1 MDFLISHTSKS
12 INADLI
18 LPPSKSISNRALIIQ
33 SLCQSKLT
41 LFNLSQSSDT
51 QSLVQALQ
59 TTSKN
64 IDIGDAG
71 TSMRFLTAYL
81 SQQEGSYILTGSDR
95 MKERPISHLVETL
108 NSIGADINYL
118 EKDGFPPLAINGKNL
133 EGGQVDISASVSSQF
148 VSALLLI
155 APTLKNGLSLT
166 LKGEPLSRPYIKMTL
181 DIMRYFG
188 IKSSWTNNT
197 IHVEPQNYISR
208 DLKVESDW
216 SSLAFI
222 LQAMSIAK
230 SAKVSIAG
238 LSKDSWQG
246 DSYVLTL
253 FEKFG
258 IQHEFNHNKLYLKKI
273 NEDLNGNYDI
283 NLKDN
288 PDLAQAYCCTLSALS
303 KSSQIKGLKNLKLKE
318 SHRLKALH
326 IELKKIGQKSHYNE
340 DTIQLETSTLHIP
353 IESFDSHN
361 DHRMAMCLSPLALL
375 FEIKIKDVEVVNKS
389 YPSYWD
395 DLRKM
400 GFIISPLTHSN
411 NLSHKLFQK

>member
-33 SLCQSKLT
+33 ALCQSKPKL
-41 LFNLSQSSDT
+41 LNLSQSSDT

-59 TTSKN
+59 TTSKT

-95 MKERPISHLVETL
+95 MKERPIGHLVEAL

-118 EKDGFPPLAINGKNL
+118 EKDGFPPLAINGKAL
-133 EGGQVDISASVSSQF
+133 EGGKVDISTSVSSQF

-155 APTLKNGLSLT
+155 APTLKKGLSLS
-166 LKGEPLSRPYIKMTL
+166 LKGELLSKPYIKMTL
-181 DIMRYFG
+181 DIMRCFG
-188 IKSSWTNNT
+188 IQSSWINNT
-197 IHVEPQNYISR
+197 IQVEPQNYVSK

-216 SSLAFI
+216 SALAFI

-230 SAKVSIAG
+230 SAQVSISG

-246 DSYVLTL
+246 DSYVLNL

-258 IQHEFNHNKLYLKKI
+258 LQYKFKDEKLYLKKL
-273 NEDLNGNYDI
+273 NKDLNGDYNV
-283 NLKDN
+283 NLIDT

-303 KSSQIKGLKNLKLKE
+303 KSAKIKGLNNLKLKE

-326 IELKKIGQKSHYNE
+326 MELNKIGQHSRYSE
-340 DTIQLETSTLHIP
+340 DTIQLESSVLHTP
-353 IESFDSHN
+353 TESFDSHN
-361 DHRMAMCLSPLALL
+361 DHRMAMCLAPFALL
-375 FEIKIKDVEVVNKS
+375 FDIKIKNIEVVNKS
-389 YPSYWD
+389 YPSYWE
-395 DLRKM
+395 DLKKM
-400 GFIISPLTHSN
+400 GFTISPLTHSN
-411 NLSHKLFQK
+411 S

>member
-33 SLCQSKLT
+33 ALCQSKPKL
-41 LFNLSQSSDT
+41 LNLSQSSDT

-59 TTSKN
+59 TTSKT

-71 TSMRFLTAYL
+71 TSMRFITAYL
-81 SQQEGSYILTGSDR
+81 SMQEGSYILTGSDR
-95 MKERPISHLVETL
+95 MKERPIGHLVEAL

-118 EKDGFPPLAINGKNL
+118 EKDGFPPLAINGKAL
-133 EGGQVDISASVSSQF
+133 EGGKVDISTSVSSQF

-155 APTLKNGLSLT
+155 APTLKKGLSLS
-166 LKGEPLSRPYIKMTL
+166 LKGELLSKPYIKMTL

-188 IKSSWTNNT
+188 IQSSWINNT
-197 IHVEPQNYISR
+197 IQVEPQNYVSK

-216 SSLAFI
+216 SALAFI
-222 LQAMSIAK
+222 LQAMSISK
-230 SAKVSIAG
+230 SAQVSISS

-246 DSYVLTL
+246 DSYVLNL

-258 IQHEFNHNKLYLKKI
+258 LQYEFKDEKLYLKKL
-273 NEDLNGNYDI
+273 NKDLNGDYNV
-283 NLKDN
+283 NLIDT

-303 KSSQIKGLKNLKLKE
+303 KSAKIKGLNNLKLKE

-326 IELKKIGQKSHYNE
+326 MELNKIGQHSRYSE
-340 DTIQLETSTLHIP
+340 DTIQLESSVLHTP
-353 IESFDSHN
+353 TESFDSHN
-361 DHRMAMCLSPLALL
+361 DHRMAMCLAPFALL
-375 FEIKIKDVEVVNKS
+375 FDIKIKNIEVVNKS
-389 YPSYWD
+389 YPSYWE
-395 DLRKM
+395 DLKKM
-400 GFIISPLTHSN
+400 GFTISPLTHSN
-411 NLSHKLFQK
+411 S

>member
-33 SLCQSKLT
+33 ALCQSKPT

-51 QSLVQALQ
+51 QSLVQALR
-59 TTSKN
+59 TTSKT

-81 SQQEGSYILTGSDR
+81 SQQKGSYILTGSER
-95 MKERPISHLVETL
+95 MKERPISHLVDAL

-118 EKDGFPPLAINGKNL
+118 EKDGFPPLAINGKTL
-133 EGGQVDISASVSSQF
+133 EGGKVDISTSVSSQF

-155 APTLKNGLSLT
+155 APTLKKGLSLS
-166 LKGEPLSRPYIKMTL
+166 LKDELLSKPYIKMTL

-188 IKSSWTNNT
+188 VQSSWTNNT
-197 IHVEPQNYISR
+197 IQVEPQNYVSKE
-208 DLKVESDW
+208 LKVESDW
-216 SSLAFI
+216 SALAFI

-230 SAKVSIAG
+230 SAQVNISG

-246 DSYVLTL
+246 DSYVLNL

-258 IQHEFNHNKLYLKKI
+258 LHHEFKENKLYLKKFDK
-273 NEDLNGNYDI
+273 DLNDDYNV
-283 NLKDN
+283 NLKN
-288 PDLAQAYCCTLSALS
+288 TPDLAQAYCCSLSALS
-303 KSSQIKGLKNLKLKE
+303 KSATIKGLNNLKIKE

-326 IELKKIGQKSHYNE
+326 IELNKMGQLSHYTE
-340 DTIQLETSTLHIP
+340 DTMKLKASVLHTP
-353 IESFDSHN
+353 IDSFDSHK
-361 DHRMAMCLSPLALL
+361 DHRMAMCLAPFALL
-375 FEIKIKDVEVVNKS
+375 FDVKIKNVEVANKS
-389 YPSYWD
+389 YPNYWE
-395 DLRKM
+395 DLKRM
-400 GFIISPLTHSN
+400 GFTISPLTHSN
-411 NLSHKLFQK
+411 N

>member
-33 SLCQSKLT
+33 ALCQSKPKL
-41 LFNLSQSSDT
+41 LNLSKSSDT

-59 TTSKN
+59 PTSKT

-71 TSMRFLTAYL
+71 TSMRFITAYL

-95 MKERPISHLVETL
+95 MKERPIGHLVEAL

-118 EKDGFPPLAINGKNL
+118 EKDGFPPLAINGKAL
-133 EGGQVDISASVSSQF
+133 EGGKVDIFTSVSSQF

-155 APTLKNGLSLT
+155 APTLKKGLSLS
-166 LKGEPLSRPYIKMTL
+166 LKGELLSKPYIKMTL
-181 DIMRYFG
+181 DMMRYFG
-188 IKSSWTNNT
+188 IQSSWTNNT
-197 IHVEPQNYISR
+197 IQVEPQNYVSK

-216 SSLAFI
+216 SALAFI

-230 SAKVSIAG
+230 SAQVSISG

-246 DSYVLTL
+246 DSYVLNL

-258 IQHEFNHNKLYLKKI
+258 LQYEFKDEKLYLKKL
-273 NEDLNGNYDI
+273 NKGLNGNYNV
-283 NLKDN
+283 NLIDTS
-288 PDLAQAYCCTLSALS
+288 DLAQAYCCTLSALS
-303 KSSQIKGLKNLKLKE
+303 KSAKIKGLNNLKLKE

-326 IELKKIGQKSHYNE
+326 MELNKIGQNNRYSEGN
-340 DTIQLETSTLHIP
+340 IQLESSVLHTP
-353 IESFDSHN
+353 TESFDSHN
-361 DHRMAMCLSPLALL
+361 DHRMAMCLAPFALL
-375 FEIKIKDVEVVNKS
+375 FDIKIKNIEVVNKS
-389 YPSYWD
+389 YPSYWE
-395 DLRKM
+395 DLKKM
-400 GFIISPLTHSN
+400 GFTISPLTRSN
-411 NLSHKLFQK
+411 S

>member
-33 SLCQSKLT
+33 ALCQSKPKL
-41 LFNLSQSSDT
+41 LNLSKSSDT

-59 TTSKN
+59 PTSKT
-64 IDIGDAG
+64 IDVGDAG
-71 TSMRFLTAYL
+71 TSMRFITAYL

-95 MKERPISHLVETL
+95 MKERPIGHLVEAL

-118 EKDGFPPLAINGKNL
+118 EKDGFPPLAINGKAL
-133 EGGQVDISASVSSQF
+133 EGGKVDIFTSVSSQF

-155 APTLKNGLSLT
+155 APTLEKGLSLS
-166 LKGEPLSRPYIKMTL
+166 LKGEVLSKPYIKMTL

-188 IKSSWTNNT
+188 IQSTWINNT
-197 IHVEPQNYISR
+197 IHIEPQNYNSR

-216 SSLAFI
+216 SALAFI

-230 SAKVSIAG
+230 SAQVCITG

-246 DSYVLTL
+246 DSYVLSL

-258 IQHEFNHNKLYLKKI
+258 LQHEFKDNKLYLKKF
-273 NEDLNGNYDI
+273 NKDLNSDYNV
-283 NLKDN
+283 NLIDT

-303 KSSQIKGLKNLKLKE
+303 KSATIKGVNNLKIKE

-326 IELKKIGQKSHYNE
+326 TELNKIGQSSKYTE
-340 DTIQLETSTLHIP
+340 DTMELEASVLHTP
-353 IESFDSHN
+353 TDSFDSHK
-361 DHRMAMCLSPLALL
+361 DHRMAMCLAPFALL
-375 FEIKIKDVEVVNKS
+375 FDVKIKDVEVVKKS
-389 YPSYWD
+389 YPNYWE
-395 DLRKM
+395 DLKRM
-400 GFIISPLTHSN
+400 GFTISPLTHSN
-411 NLSHKLFQK
+411 N

>member
-33 SLCQSKLT
+33 ALCQSKPKL
-41 LFNLSQSSDT
+41 LNLSKSSDT

-59 TTSKN
+59 PTSKT
-64 IDIGDAG
+64 IDVGDAG
-71 TSMRFLTAYL
+71 TSMRFITAYL

-95 MKERPISHLVETL
+95 MKERPIGHLVEAL

-118 EKDGFPPLAINGKNL
+118 EKDGFPPLAINGKAL
-133 EGGQVDISASVSSQF
+133 EGGKVDIFTSVSSQF

-155 APTLKNGLSLT
+155 APTLKKGLSLS
-166 LKGEPLSRPYIKMTL
+166 LKGELLSKTYIKMTL
-181 DIMRYFG
+181 DMMRYFG
-188 IKSSWTNNT
+188 IQSSWTNNT
-197 IHVEPQNYISR
+197 IQVEPQNYVSK

-216 SSLAFI
+216 SALAFI

-230 SAKVSIAG
+230 SAQVSISG

-246 DSYVLTL
+246 DSYVLNL

-258 IQHEFNHNKLYLKKI
+258 LQYEFKDEKLYLKKL
-273 NEDLNGNYDI
+273 DKGLNGDYNV
-283 NLKDN
+283 NLKDA

-303 KSSQIKGLKNLKLKE
+303 QSVKIEGLNNLKHKE

-326 IELKKIGQKSHYNE
+326 SELNKINQESHYAK
-340 DTIQLETSTLHIP
+340 DTIQLKASILHSP
-353 IESFDSHN
+353 TESFDSHN
-361 DHRMAMCLSPLALL
+361 DHRMAMCLAPFALL
-375 FEIKIKDVEVVNKS
+375 FDIKIKNIEVVNKS
-389 YPSYWD
+389 YPSYWE
-395 DLRKM
+395 DLKKM
-400 GFIISPLTHSN
+400 GFTISPLTHSN
-411 NLSHKLFQK
+411 S

>member
-33 SLCQSKLT
+33 ALCQSKPKL
-41 LFNLSQSSDT
+41 LNLSQSSDT

-59 TTSKN
+59 TTSKT

-95 MKERPISHLVETL
+95 MKERPIGHLVEAL

-118 EKDGFPPLAINGKNL
+118 EKDGFPPLAINGKAL
-133 EGGQVDISASVSSQF
+133 EGGKVDISTSVSSQF

-155 APTLKNGLSLT
+155 APTLKKGLSLS
-166 LKGEPLSRPYIKMTL
+166 LKGELLSKPYIKMTL

-188 IKSSWTNNT
+188 IQSSWINNT
-197 IHVEPQNYISR
+197 IQVESQNYVSK

-216 SSLAFI
+216 SALAFI

-230 SAKVSIAG
+230 SAQVSISG

-246 DSYVLTL
+246 DSYVLNL

-258 IQHEFNHNKLYLKKI
+258 LQYEFKDEKLYLKKL
-273 NEDLNGNYDI
+273 NKDLNGDYNV
-283 NLKDN
+283 NLIDT

-303 KSSQIKGLKNLKLKE
+303 KSAKIKGLNNLKLKE

-326 IELKKIGQKSHYNE
+326 MELNKIGQHSRYSE
-340 DTIQLETSTLHIP
+340 DTIQLESSVLHTP
-353 IESFDSHN
+353 TESFDSHN
-361 DHRMAMCLSPLALL
+361 DHRMAMCLAPFALL
-375 FEIKIKDVEVVNKS
+375 FDIKIKNIEVVNKS
-389 YPSYWD
+389 YPSYWE
-395 DLRKM
+395 DLKKM
-400 GFIISPLTHSN
+400 GFTISPLTHSN
-411 NLSHKLFQK
+411 S

>member
-33 SLCQSKLT
+33 ALCQSKPKLS
-41 LFNLSQSSDT
+41 NLSKSSDT

-59 TTSKN
+59 PTSKT

-71 TSMRFLTAYL
+71 TSMRFITAYL

-95 MKERPISHLVETL
+95 MKERPIGHLVEAL

-118 EKDGFPPLAINGKNL
+118 EKEGFPPLAINGKAL
-133 EGGQVDISASVSSQF
+133 EGGKVDIFTSVSSQF

-155 APTLKNGLSLT
+155 APTLKKGLSLS
-166 LKGEPLSRPYIKMTL
+166 LKGEVLSKPYIKMTL
-181 DIMRYFG
+181 EIMRYFG

-197 IHVEPQNYISR
+197 IEVEPQNYVSK

-216 SSLAFI
+216 SALAFI

-230 SAKVSIAG
+230 SAQVSISG

-246 DSYVLTL
+246 DSYVLNL

-258 IQHEFNHNKLYLKKI
+258 LQYEFKDEKLYLKKL
-273 NEDLNGNYDI
+273 NKGLNGDYNV
-283 NLKDN
+283 NLIDTS
-288 PDLAQAYCCTLSALS
+288 DLAQAYCCTLSALS
-303 KSSQIKGLKNLKLKE
+303 KSAKIKGLNNLKLKE

-326 IELKKIGQKSHYNE
+326 MELNKIGQNNRYSKG
-340 DTIQLETSTLHIP
+340 TIQLESSVLHTP
-353 IESFDSHN
+353 TESFDSHN
-361 DHRMAMCLSPLALL
+361 DHRMAMCLAPFALL
-375 FEIKIKDVEVVNKS
+375 FDIKIKNIEVVNKS
-389 YPSYWD
+389 YPSYWE
-395 DLRKM
+395 DLKKM
-400 GFIISPLTHSN
+400 GFTISPLTHSN
-411 NLSHKLFQK
+411 S

>member
-33 SLCQSKLT
+33 ALCQSKPKLS
-41 LFNLSQSSDT
+41 NLSKSSDT

-59 TTSKN
+59 PTSKT

-71 TSMRFLTAYL
+71 TSMRFITAYL

-95 MKERPISHLVETL
+95 MKERPIGHLVEAL

-118 EKDGFPPLAINGKNL
+118 EKDGFPPLAINGKAL
-133 EGGQVDISASVSSQF
+133 EGGKVDIFTSVSSQF

-155 APTLKNGLSLT
+155 APTLKKGLSLS
-166 LKGEPLSRPYIKMTL
+166 LKGEVLSKPYIKMTL
-181 DIMRYFG
+181 EIMRYFG

-197 IHVEPQNYISR
+197 IEVEPQNYVSK

-216 SSLAFI
+216 SALAFI

-230 SAKVSIAG
+230 SAQVSISG

-246 DSYVLTL
+246 DSYVLNL

-258 IQHEFNHNKLYLKKI
+258 LQYEFKDEKLYLKKL
-273 NEDLNGNYDI
+273 NKGLNGDYNV
-283 NLKDN
+283 NLIDTS
-288 PDLAQAYCCTLSALS
+288 DLAQAYCCTLSALS
-303 KSSQIKGLKNLKLKE
+303 KSAKIKGLNNLKLKE

-326 IELKKIGQKSHYNE
+326 MELNKIGQNNRYSKG
-340 DTIQLETSTLHIP
+340 TIQLESSVLHTP
-353 IESFDSHN
+353 TESFDSHN
-361 DHRMAMCLSPLALL
+361 DHRMAMCLAPFALL
-375 FEIKIKDVEVVNKS
+375 FDIKIKNIEVVNKS
-389 YPSYWD
+389 YPSYWE
-395 DLRKM
+395 DLKKM
-400 GFIISPLTHSN
+400 GFTISPLTHSN
-411 NLSHKLFQK
+411 S

>member
-33 SLCQSKLT
+33 ALCQSKPKL
-41 LFNLSQSSDT
+41 LNQSQSSDT

-59 TTSKN
+59 TTSKT

-71 TSMRFLTAYL
+71 TSMRFITAYL
-81 SQQEGSYILTGSDR
+81 CQQEGSYILTGSDR
-95 MKERPISHLVETL
+95 MKERPIGHLVEAL

-118 EKDGFPPLAINGKNL
+118 EKDGFPPLAINGKAL
-133 EGGQVDISASVSSQF
+133 EGGKVDVSTSVSSQF

-155 APTLKNGLSLT
+155 APTLKKGLSLS
-166 LKGEPLSRPYIKMTL
+166 LKGELLSKPYIKMTL

-188 IKSSWTNNT
+188 IQSSWTNNT
-197 IHVEPQNYISR
+197 IQVEPQNYVSK

-216 SSLAFI
+216 SALAFI

-230 SAKVSIAG
+230 SAQVSISG

-246 DSYVLTL
+246 DSYVLNL

-258 IQHEFNHNKLYLKKI
+258 LQYEFKDEKLYLKKL
-273 NEDLNGNYDI
+273 NKDLNGDYNV
-283 NLKDN
+283 NLIDT

-303 KSSQIKGLKNLKLKE
+303 KSAKIKGLNNLKLKE

-326 IELKKIGQKSHYNE
+326 MELNKIGQHSRYSE
-340 DTIQLETSTLHIP
+340 DTIQLEASILHTP
-353 IESFDSHN
+353 TESFDSHN
-361 DHRMAMCLSPLALL
+361 DHRMAMCLAPFALL
-375 FEIKIKDVEVVNKS
+375 FDIKIKNIEVVNKS
-389 YPSYWD
+389 YPNYWE
-395 DLRKM
+395 DLKKM
-400 GFIISPLTHSN
+400 GFTISPLTHLNS
-411 NLSHKLFQK
+411 

>member
-33 SLCQSKLT
+33 ALCQSKPKL
-41 LFNLSQSSDT
+41 LNLSQSSDT

-59 TTSKN
+59 TTSKT

-71 TSMRFLTAYL
+71 TSMRFITAYL
-81 SQQEGSYILTGSDR
+81 SQQKGSYILTGSER
-95 MKERPISHLVETL
+95 MKKRPIGHLVEAL

-118 EKDGFPPLAINGKNL
+118 EKDGFPPLAINGKAL
-133 EGGQVDISASVSSQF
+133 EGGKVDISTSVSSQF

-155 APTLKNGLSLT
+155 APTLKKGLSLS
-166 LKGEPLSRPYIKMTL
+166 LKGELLSKPYIKMTL

-188 IKSSWTNNT
+188 IQSSWTNNT
-197 IHVEPQNYISR
+197 IQVEPQNYVSK

-216 SSLAFI
+216 SALAFI

-230 SAKVSIAG
+230 SAQVSISG

-246 DSYVLTL
+246 DSYVLNL

-258 IQHEFNHNKLYLKKI
+258 LQYEFKDEKLYLKKL
-273 NEDLNGNYDI
+273 NKDLNGDYNV
-283 NLKDN
+283 NLIDT

-303 KSSQIKGLKNLKLKE
+303 KSAKIKGLNNLKLKE

-326 IELKKIGQKSHYNE
+326 MELNKIGQHSRYSE
-340 DTIQLETSTLHIP
+340 DTIQLESSVLHTP
-353 IESFDSHN
+353 TESFDSHN
-361 DHRMAMCLSPLALL
+361 DHRMAMCLAPFALL
-375 FEIKIKDVEVVNKS
+375 FDIKIKNIEVVNKS
-389 YPSYWD
+389 YPSYWE
-395 DLRKM
+395 DLKKM
-400 GFIISPLTHSN
+400 GFTISPLTHSN
-411 NLSHKLFQK
+411 S

>member
-33 SLCQSKLT
+33 ALCQSKPT

-59 TTSKN
+59 TTSKT

-81 SQQEGSYILTGSDR
+81 SQQKGSYILTGSER
-95 MKERPISHLVETL
+95 MKERPISHLVDAL

-118 EKDGFPPLAINGKNL
+118 EKDGFPPLAINGKTL
-133 EGGQVDISASVSSQF
+133 EGGKVDISTSVSSQF

-155 APTLKNGLSLT
+155 APTLKKGLSLS
-166 LKGEPLSRPYIKMTL
+166 LKDELLSKPYIKMTL

-188 IKSSWTNNT
+188 VQSSWTNNT
-197 IHVEPQNYISR
+197 IQVEPQNYVSKE
-208 DLKVESDW
+208 LKVESDW
-216 SSLAFI
+216 SALAFI

-230 SAKVSIAG
+230 SAQVNISG

-246 DSYVLTL
+246 DSYVLNL

-258 IQHEFNHNKLYLKKI
+258 LQHEFKDNKLYLKKFDK
-273 NEDLNGNYDI
+273 DLNDDYNV
-283 NLKDN
+283 NLKN
-288 PDLAQAYCCTLSALS
+288 TPDLAQAYCCSLSALS
-303 KSSQIKGLKNLKLKE
+303 KSATIKGLNNLKIKE

-326 IELKKIGQKSHYNE
+326 IELNKMGQLSHYTE
-340 DTIQLETSTLHIP
+340 DTMKLKASVLHTP
-353 IESFDSHN
+353 IDSFDSHK
-361 DHRMAMCLSPLALL
+361 DHRMAMCLAPFALL
-375 FEIKIKDVEVVNKS
+375 FDVKIKNVEVANKS
-389 YPSYWD
+389 YPNYWE
-395 DLRKM
+395 DLKKM
-400 GFIISPLTHSN
+400 GFTISPLTHSN
-411 NLSHKLFQK
+411 N

>member
-33 SLCQSKLT
+33 ALCQSKPKL
-41 LFNLSQSSDT
+41 LNLSKSSDT

-59 TTSKN
+59 PTSKT

-71 TSMRFLTAYL
+71 TSMRFITAYL

-95 MKERPISHLVETL
+95 MKERPIGHLVEAL

-118 EKDGFPPLAINGKNL
+118 EKDGFPPLAINGKAL
-133 EGGQVDISASVSSQF
+133 EGGKVDIFTSVSSQF

-155 APTLKNGLSLT
+155 APTLKKGLSLS
-166 LKGEPLSRPYIKMTL
+166 LKGELLSKPYIKMTL
-181 DIMRYFG
+181 DMMRYFG
-188 IKSSWTNNT
+188 IQSSWTNNT
-197 IHVEPQNYISR
+197 IQVEPQNYVSK

-216 SSLAFI
+216 SALAFI

-230 SAKVSIAG
+230 SAQVSISG

-246 DSYVLTL
+246 DSYVLNL

-258 IQHEFNHNKLYLKKI
+258 LQYEFKDEKLYLKKL
-273 NEDLNGNYDI
+273 NKGLNGNYNV
-283 NLKDN
+283 NLIDTS
-288 PDLAQAYCCTLSALS
+288 DLAQAYCCTLSALS
-303 KSSQIKGLKNLKLKE
+303 KSAKIKGLNNLKLKE

-326 IELKKIGQKSHYNE
+326 MELNKIGQNNRYSE
-340 DTIQLETSTLHIP
+340 GTIQLESSVLHTP
-353 IESFDSHN
+353 TESFDSHN
-361 DHRMAMCLSPLALL
+361 DHRMAMCLAPFALL
-375 FEIKIKDVEVVNKS
+375 FDIKIKNIEVVNKS
-389 YPSYWD
+389 YPSYWE
-395 DLRKM
+395 DLKKM
-400 GFIISPLTHSN
+400 GFTISPLTRSN
-411 NLSHKLFQK
+411 S

>member
-33 SLCQSKLT
+33 ALCQSKPKL
-41 LFNLSQSSDT
+41 LNLSQSSDT

-59 TTSKN
+59 TTSKT

-95 MKERPISHLVETL
+95 MKERPIGHLVEAL

-118 EKDGFPPLAINGKNL
+118 EKDGFPPLAINGKAL
-133 EGGQVDISASVSSQF
+133 EGGKVDISTSVSSQF

-155 APTLKNGLSLT
+155 APTLKKGLSLS
-166 LKGEPLSRPYIKMTL
+166 LKGELLSKPYIKMTL

-188 IKSSWTNNT
+188 IQSSWTNNT
-197 IHVEPQNYISR
+197 IQVEPQNYVSK

-216 SSLAFI
+216 SALAFI

-230 SAKVSIAG
+230 SAQVSISG

-246 DSYVLTL
+246 DSYVLNL

-258 IQHEFNHNKLYLKKI
+258 LQYKFKDEKLYLKKL
-273 NEDLNGNYDI
+273 NKDLNGDYNV
-283 NLKDN
+283 NLIDT

-303 KSSQIKGLKNLKLKE
+303 KSAKIKGLNNLKLKE

-326 IELKKIGQKSHYNE
+326 MELNKIGQHSRYSE
-340 DTIQLETSTLHIP
+340 DTIQLESSVLHTP
-353 IESFDSHN
+353 TESFDSHN
-361 DHRMAMCLSPLALL
+361 DHRMAMCLAPFALL
-375 FEIKIKDVEVVNKS
+375 FDIKIKNIEVVNKS
-389 YPSYWD
+389 YPSYWE
-395 DLRKM
+395 DLKKM
-400 GFIISPLTHSN
+400 GFTISPLTHSN
-411 NLSHKLFQK
+411 S

>member
-33 SLCQSKLT
+33 ALCQSKPKL
-41 LFNLSQSSDT
+41 LNQSQSSDT

-59 TTSKN
+59 TTSKT

-71 TSMRFLTAYL
+71 TSMRFITAYL

-95 MKERPISHLVETL
+95 MKERPIGHLVEAL

-118 EKDGFPPLAINGKNL
+118 EKDGFPPIAINGKAL
-133 EGGQVDISASVSSQF
+133 EGGKVDVSTSVSSQF

-155 APTLKNGLSLT
+155 APTLKKGLSLS
-166 LKGEPLSRPYIKMTL
+166 LKGELLSKPYIKMTL

-188 IKSSWTNNT
+188 IQSSWTNDT
-197 IHVEPQNYISR
+197 IQVEPQNYVSK
-208 DLKVESDW
+208 DLEVESDW
-216 SSLAFI
+216 SALAFI

-230 SAKVSIAG
+230 SAQVSISG

-246 DSYVLTL
+246 DSYVLNL

-258 IQHEFNHNKLYLKKI
+258 LQYEFKDEKLYLKKL
-273 NEDLNGNYDI
+273 NKDLNGDYNV
-283 NLKDN
+283 NLIDT

-303 KSSQIKGLKNLKLKE
+303 KSAKIKGLNNLKLKE

-326 IELKKIGQKSHYNE
+326 VELNKIGQHSRYSE
-340 DTIQLETSTLHIP
+340 DTIQLESSVLHTP
-353 IESFDSHN
+353 TESFDSHN
-361 DHRMAMCLSPLALL
+361 DHRMAMCLASFALL
-375 FEIKIKDVEVVNKS
+375 FDIKIKNIEVVNKS
-389 YPSYWD
+389 YPSFWE
-395 DLRKM
+395 DLKKM
-400 GFIISPLTHSN
+400 GFTISPLTHLNS
-411 NLSHKLFQK
+411 

>member
-33 SLCQSKLT
+33 ALCQSKPKL
-41 LFNLSQSSDT
+41 LNLSQSSDT

-59 TTSKN
+59 TTSKT
-64 IDIGDAG
+64 IDVGDAG
-71 TSMRFLTAYL
+71 TSMRFITAYL

-95 MKERPISHLVETL
+95 MKERPIGHLVEAL

-118 EKDGFPPLAINGKNL
+118 EKDGFPPLAINGKAL
-133 EGGQVDISASVSSQF
+133 EGGKVDISTSVSSQF

-155 APTLKNGLSLT
+155 APTLKKGLSLS
-166 LKGEPLSRPYIKMTL
+166 LKGELLSKPYIKMTL

-188 IKSSWTNNT
+188 IQSSWTNNT
-197 IHVEPQNYISR
+197 IQVEPQNYVSK

-216 SSLAFI
+216 SALAFI

-230 SAKVSIAG
+230 SAQVSISG

-246 DSYVLTL
+246 DSYVLNL

-258 IQHEFNHNKLYLKKI
+258 LQYEFKDEKLYLKKL
-273 NEDLNGNYDI
+273 NKDLNGDYNV
-283 NLKDN
+283 NLIDT

-303 KSSQIKGLKNLKLKE
+303 KSAKIKGLNNLKLKE

-326 IELKKIGQKSHYNE
+326 MELNKIGQHSRYSE
-340 DTIQLETSTLHIP
+340 DTIQLESSVLHTP
-353 IESFDSHN
+353 TESFDSHN
-361 DHRMAMCLSPLALL
+361 DHRMAMCLAPFALL
-375 FEIKIKDVEVVNKS
+375 FDIKIKNIEVVNKS
-389 YPSYWD
+389 YPSYWE
-395 DLRKM
+395 DLKKM
-400 GFIISPLTHSN
+400 GFTISPLTHSN
-411 NLSHKLFQK
+411 S